1 MSWLPAEVWLIVFE
15 CVPWRERFRLRA
27 VSREWRDLVQGAGS
41 RFWADVPGPV
51 VLRQFA
57 VECESLDTAQR
68 FASLLRITV
77 QCVRATN
84 FLANACV
91 HCRLDVARWLV
102 DQFGPPTDGSHA
114 DSANQTPWQR
124 CALRVA
130 CESNQLD
137 RAIWLAER
145 FKLTV
150 DDARSSN
157 ALAAACADGNLAV
170 VRWLIDKFRLTV
182 EDARSRNNYAL
193 RIAYYNGHYGMASWI
208 VYRFGLSA
216 TDIHAAGG
224 YALRAILVWR
234 AVTSWCHPRPNF
246 DTVGWQL

>member
-1 MSWLPAEVWLIVFE
+1 
-15 CVPWRERFRLRA
+15 
-27 VSREWRDLVQGAGS
+27 
-41 RFWADVPGPV
+41 
-51 VLRQFA
+51 
-57 VECESLDTAQR
+57 
-68 FASLLRITV
+68 
-77 QCVRATN
+77 
-84 FLANACV
+84 
-91 HCRLDVARWLV
+91 
-102 DQFGPPTDGSHA
+102 
-114 DSANQTPWQR
+114 
-124 CALRVA
+124 
-130 CESNQLD
+130 
-137 RAIWLAER
+137 LAER